1 MDTKK
6 HKDSFD
12 NVYRQHEYDTRN
24 IKFPLE
30 EIEKF
35 EWHRG
40 PYGNDYYSYF
50 YRRFSCHILSRLNL
64 KSGQKILIVGCGA
77 GLDEKNIK
85 MLCPD
90 VELWSIDISEEM
102 LRIAVA
108 NQTPSHLFLSIAE
121 AMPFKDSS
129 FDRILSREVIEH
141 VMEPQK
147 MLLEISRLL
156 KPNGIAVVTTENE
169 ESFSPKNY
177 YAMHLKK
184 NLAQALGISL
194 AEPRF
199 KDESPSLAEMKQFVQ
214 TSGLTLVEYFFDG
227 ALYKFLLPLI
237 KRLRKLLKFKIA
249 RFSHWFS
256 CLENHPR
263 LAFWFCDQAKYVLK
277 KPSHSDPHPSQVE
290 NLSSFQKLKLNG
302 RENIETSKQP
312 RLPGEQLKY
321 KVFKTLN
328 FLLRSIFNTTYFFLA
343 LTCTVFVKKNTT
355 QYSQL
360 IDSNHYLQRYLKID

>member
-12 NVYRQHEYDTRN
+12 NVYREHEYDTRN

-30 EIEKF
+30 EIEKL

-40 PYGNDYYSYF
+40 PYGNEYYSYF

-64 KSGQKILIVGCGA
+64 NQGQKILVVGCGA

-85 MLCPD
+85 MLYPN
-90 VELWSIDISEEM
+90 VEIWSIDISEEM
-102 LRIAVA
+102 IGKAAA

-147 MLLEISRLL
+147 MLLEISRVL

-177 YAMHLKK
+177 YAMHPKK
-184 NLAQALGISL
+184 RLAQALGISL
-194 AEPRF
+194 AKSKF

-214 TSGLTLVEYFFDG
+214 TSGLILVEYFWDG

-237 KRLRKLLKFKIA
+237 KRLRKLLKFNIPK
-249 RFSHWFS
+249 FSHWFS
-256 CLENHPR
+256 CLENHQR

-277 KPSHSDPHPSQVE
+277 KPSHGAVHPSQVE
-290 NLSSFQKLKLNG
+290 NMSSFQKLKLNG
-302 RENIETSKQP
+302 RDNIEQSK
-312 RLPGEQLKY
+312 EQNLIGTQLRCKI
-321 KVFKTLN
+321 FKIIN
-328 FLLRSIFNTTYFFLA
+328 FLLRSIFVATYFFLA
-343 LTCTVFVKKNTT
+343 LTFTVFIKKNAT
-355 QYSQL
+355 QHSQL
-360 IDSNHYLQRYLKID
+360 MDSKHYLQRFLKVN